1 MEWRAKI
8 AEVLEPY
15 LEDGRFFLCD
25 VHVSPSRL
33 KPKVTV
39 LLDSDAGITI
49 DECAEVS
56 RKLGQRLEE
65 LNWFE
70 GAYTLEVSSPGV
82 DFPLTFRR
90 QYPKHVG
97 RQLQVTLRDGSTR
110 TGTLQEVGE
119 GDLTLAEAPPKGKK
133 KGPVA
138 AVPTPPLTIP
148 FSDIQQ
154 SHVVISFK

>member
-15 LEDGRFFLCD
+15 LEGGRFFVVD
-25 VHVSPSRL
+25 VQVSASRI

-49 DECAEVS
+49 DECAEIS

-70 GAYTLEVSSPGV
+70 TAYTLEVSSPGV
-82 DFPLTFRR
+82 DFPLTSRR
-90 QYPKHVG
+90 QYVKHVG
-97 RQLQVTLRDGSTR
+97 RQLQVSRRDGSTHM
-110 TGTLQEVGE
+110 GTLQEVGK
-119 GDLTLAEAPPKGKK
+119 DSLTLLEAPPKGKK
-133 KGPVA
+133 KPVSA
-138 AVPTPPLTIP
+138 EPVPPLTIP
-148 FSDIQQ
+148 FADIQQ
-154 SHVVISFK
+154 SQVLVSFK